1 MPAEEEK
8 EQDPCI
14 SAEDLTEM
22 TVQQIRFYVAH
33 KERLEEPLLFLL
45 ERDSRRGVRAVAEE
59 RRRRCQK
66 VALEKQRLEKLL
78 HFERRLWKKG
88 IDWVAGIDEAGRGP
102 LAGPVVAAAV
112 ILPHQVTLPGLDDS
126 KKVNPAKRETLFELI
141 HQIAIAVGVGVVH
154 AEEIDRINILQAT
167 RKAMNQAIESLTPV
181 PQHLLVDGGE
191 IPNQNV
197 PQTGIIAGDSL
208 SASIAAASIVAKV
221 TRDRMMKQYDLLFPV
236 YGFASH
242 KGYGTEEHLEA
253 IRRHGPCLLHRRCF
267 KGVKSC

>member
-1 MPAEEEK
+1 MMTEGK
-8 EQDPCI
+8 KKSDFSI
-14 SAEDLTEM
+14 STDLARM
-22 TVQQIRFYVAH
+22 TVQQIRFYVAR
-33 KERLEEPLLFLL
+33 KESLEQPLLSLL
-45 ERDSRRGVRAVAEE
+45 ETDSRRGVRAVAEAW
-59 RRRRCQK
+59 RRRCHK
-66 VALEKQRLEKLL
+66 EAVEKQRLEKLL

-88 IDWVAGIDEAGRGP
+88 INWVAGIDEAGRGP

-112 ILPHQVTLPGLDDS
+112 ILPHQATLPGLDDS

-167 RKAMNQAIESLTPV
+167 RKAMNQAIESLTPI

-267 KGVKSC
+267 KGVESC